1 MVQFSC
7 TMKHFKFTY
16 IFLMIWIHSRIQ
28 FHGAPK
34 NSQSSHLIKI
44 VPLLWSTAGGV
55 VKMDNGKLI
64 DGLNA
69 WDIAWK
75 MIHICTEFL
84 ISGLL
89 LTLTIGPDE
98 LTLAEIMELKFNWK
112 RGINIMDIIMLCQ
125 LKVSRHNLTTIW
137 LDVRGAVISICSHK
151 YCHNMDF
158 GLGPLN
164 CCWNINPWVTSYWS
178 EDVIQI
184 DELSSGYRVWYT
196 ATDQD
201 ADLTPGHCDGHSA
214 GSASQ

>member
-1 MVQFSC
+1 
-7 TMKHFKFTY
+7 
-16 IFLMIWIHSRIQ
+16 
-28 FHGAPK
+28 
-34 NSQSSHLIKI
+34 
-44 VPLLWSTAGGV
+44 
-55 VKMDNGKLI
+55 MDNGKLI

-112 RGINIMDIIMLCQ
+112 RGINIMDIIMFCHLEVPC
-125 LKVSRHNLTTIW
+125 HNLTTIW
-137 LDVRGAVISICSHK
+137 LDVSGAVISIC
-151 YCHNMDF
+151 HNMDL

-184 DELSSGYRVWYT
+184 DKLSSGYRVWYT
-196 ATDQD
+196 AT
-201 ADLTPGHCDGHSA
+201 A
-214 GSASQ
+214 